1 MNVWWVTASERSE
14 GGWHWGYFFSRPT
27 QGHDWGGPEW
37 IRSHISFARIRRM
50 RRGDVIIAYQA
61 GEGIVGMATLA
72 EDGDQSSPGSPY
84 DTFHLKAAPIIRLNV
99 PVPFDALKLLPHA
112 PSNFEFVRAR
122 RGTVFSV
129 QQKGFSRLL
138 GLLLAFNPTQ
148 GAKLGAFL
156 PATRATIPYAV
167 KAAAR

>member
-1 MNVWWVTASERSE
+1 
-14 GGWHWGYFFSRPT
+14 
-27 QGHDWGGPEW
+27 
-37 IRSHISFARIRRM
+37 M

-129 QQKGFSRLL
+129 QRKGFSRLL

-156 PATRATIPYAV
+156 RATRATIPYAV
-167 KAAAR
+167 KTAAR